1 MQRHVKHI
9 ITPLGLAV
17 VLGVG
22 VLVLVVAL
30 SAGFSP
36 LSNNG
41 ETEEIVGWPPPAE
54 TVDLGRVVYQ
64 ANCAVCH
71 GQNGAGE
78 PDWQVQN
85 ADGTYP
91 APPHDSSGHTW
102 HHADFQLFDMVK
114 RGSAAYEVPGF
125 RGTMPAYAT
134 VLGDDEIWAVLAY
147 IKSRWP
153 ATVRARQESINARM
167 KRARGE

>member
-1 MQRHVKHI
+1 MKPATYLSLIV
-9 ITPLGLAV
+9 A
-17 VLGVG
+17 
-22 VLVLVVAL
+22 VLVAGGVA
-30 SAGFSP
+30 AMWQ
-36 LSNNG
+36 
-41 ETEEIVGWPPPAE
+41 GWFASPPAGVADPADPKQVAQGE
-54 TVDLGRVVYQ
+54 GVYAAQ
-64 ANCAVCH
+64 CASCH
-71 GQNGAGE
+71 GARLEGQADWRSRR
-78 PDWQVQN
+78 PD
-85 ADGTYP
+85 GSLP
-91 APPHDSSGHTW
+91 APPHDESGHTW

>member
-1 MQRHVKHI
+1 MKPATYLSLIV
-9 ITPLGLAV
+9 AV
-17 VLGVG
+17 VAAGGVAAMWQG
-22 VLVLVVAL
+22 WFAPPLAGGADPADRKQVAL
-30 SAGFSP
+30 
-36 LSNNG
+36 G
-41 ETEEIVGWPPPAE
+41 E
-54 TVDLGRVVYQ
+54 RVYAAQ
-64 ANCAVCH
+64 CASCH
-71 GQNGAGE
+71 GARLEGQADWRSRR
-78 PDWQVQN
+78 PD
-85 ADGTYP
+85 GSLP
-91 APPHDSSGHTW
+91 APPHDENGHTW

-114 RGSAAYEVPGF
+114 RGSAAYAVPGF